1 MTDKDLRLTDLVL
14 VVADVVI
21 GKDGLGTADVVA
33 LPDALRGVRA
43 LLRDEEV
50 PVVHDIDRWT
60 PTNPRDT
67 GLVFE
72 GEKKK

>member
-1 MTDKDLRLTDLVL
+1 MTDEDLRLTDLVL

-50 PVVHDIDRWT
+50 PVVRDRSTTT
-60 PTNPRDT
+60 PTRHRV
-67 GLVFE
+67 GLYI
-72 GEKKK
+72 